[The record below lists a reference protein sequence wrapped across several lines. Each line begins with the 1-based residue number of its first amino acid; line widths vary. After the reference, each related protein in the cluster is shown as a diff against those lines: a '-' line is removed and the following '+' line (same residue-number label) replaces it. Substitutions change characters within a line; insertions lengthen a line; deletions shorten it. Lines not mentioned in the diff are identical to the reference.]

1 MQRGKIFKMKVTILT
16 ESELRKCV
24 SLNHEVV
31 EAIGEAFTWLAE
43 GKAYMPPIMHIP
55 VPENNGDFDFK
66 SAHTRGLESLAV
78 KLGAGF
84 FDNRKIGLP
93 NATAMV
99 VLLNAKTGF
108 ARAVLLDN
116 GYLTDVRTGAAGAVA
131 AKHLSRENIENVGV
145 IGAGAQGRYQMLG
158 LRQVRSFK
166 RLMVYDLDETQVQ
179 RYIQEMSAQLDVE
192 IVPAMDVRTVFE
204 SSDIVVTT
212 TPAKIPYV
220 KAEWLRPG
228 LHITCMGAD
237 LPEKQ
242 ELEPDVLTKADVLV
256 CDRKSQ
262 CFKMGELHH
271 GLVAGVISE
280 ESEII
285 ELGEV
290 TSGRV
295 MGRQNNDQIT
305 ICDLTGTGVQDTA
318 ISLLAYKKATEMGLG
333 IQVDNT
339 IG

>member
-1 MQRGKIFKMKVTILT
+1 MKVTVLT
-16 ESELRKCV
+16 ENELRKCAT
-24 SLNHEVV
+24 LDQEVV
-31 EAIGEAFTWLAE
+31 EAIETAFTWIAD
-43 GKAYMPPIMHIP
+43 GKAYIPPIMHIP

-66 SAHTRGLESLAV
+66 SAHARGVESLAV

-84 FDNRKIGLP
+84 FENRKIGLP
-93 NATAMV
+93 NSTAMV
-99 VLLNAKTGF
+99 VLLNAKNGF
-108 ARAVLLDN
+108 ARAILLDN
-116 GYLTDVRTGAAGAVA
+116 GYLTDIRTGAAGAVA
-131 AKHLSRENIENVGV
+131 AKHIARENVETVGV
-145 IGAGAQGRYQMLG
+145 IGAGVQGRYQMLG
-158 LRQVRSFK
+158 LRQVRPFM
-166 RLMVYDLDETQVQ
+166 RLMVYDLDEKQVQ
-179 RYIQEMSAQLDVE
+179 RYIQEMSAQLGVE
-192 IVPAMDVRTVFE
+192 IVAATDVQTIFE
-204 SSDIVVTT
+204 SSDIIVTS

-228 LHITCMGAD
+228 MHITCMGSD

-242 ELEPDVLTKADVLV
+242 ELEPDVLAKADVLV

-271 GLVAGVISE
+271 GLDAGVISE
-280 ESEII
+280 ESDII

-318 ISLLAYKKATEMGLG
+318 ISLLAYKKATEMHLG
-333 IQVDNT
+333 IQIDNT

>member
-1 MQRGKIFKMKVTILT
+1 
-16 ESELRKCV
+16 
-24 SLNHEVV
+24 
-31 EAIGEAFTWLAE
+31 
-43 GKAYMPPIMHIP
+43 
-55 VPENNGDFDFK
+55 
-66 SAHTRGLESLAV
+66 
-78 KLGAGF
+78 
-84 FDNRKIGLP
+84 
-93 NATAMV
+93 
-99 VLLNAKTGF
+99 
-108 ARAVLLDN
+108 
-116 GYLTDVRTGAAGAVA
+116 
-131 AKHLSRENIENVGV
+131 
-145 IGAGAQGRYQMLG
+145 
-158 LRQVRSFK
+158 
-166 RLMVYDLDETQVQ
+166 MVYDLDETQVQ

-242 ELEPDVLTKADVLV
+242 ELEPDVLIKADVLV
-256 CDRKSQ
+256 CDRKTQ
-262 CFKMGELHH
+262 CFEMGELHH
-271 GLVAGVISE
+271 GLDAGVLSE

-285 ELGEV
+285 ELGEL

-295 MGRQNNDQIT
+295 TGRQNDDQIT

-318 ISLLAYKKATEMGLG
+318 ISLLAYDKATEMHLG

>member
-1 MQRGKIFKMKVTILT
+1 MKVTVLT
-16 ESELRKCV
+16 ESDLRKCV
-24 SLNHEVV
+24 TLDHEVV
-31 EAIGEAFTWLAE
+31 EAIGEAFTWLAQ

-66 SAHTRGLESLAV
+66 SAHARGVESLAV

-93 NATAMV
+93 NSTAMV

-131 AKHLSRENIENVGV
+131 AKHLARQHVDTVGV

-158 LRQVRSFK
+158 LRQVRNFK
-166 RLMVYDLDETQVQ
+166 RLMVYDLEETQVQ
-179 RYIQEMSAQLDVE
+179 RYIQEMSAQLDVQ
-192 IVPAMDVRTVFE
+192 IVPALDVRTVFE
-204 SSDIVVTT
+204 SSDIIVTT
-212 TPAKIPYV
+212 TPSRTPYV
-220 KAEWLRPG
+220 KAAWLRPG
-228 LHITCMGAD
+228 MHITCMGSD

-242 ELEPDVLTKADVLV
+242 ELEPDVLAKADVLV
-256 CDRKSQ
+256 CDRKTQ

-271 GLVAGVISE
+271 GLDAGVISE
-280 ESEII
+280 GSEII

-290 TSGRV
+290 TSGRA
-295 MGRQNNDQIT
+295 MGRQNDDQIT

-333 IQVDNT
+333 IQVDNN

>member
-1 MQRGKIFKMKVTILT
+1 MKVTILT
-16 ESELRKCV
+16 EGELRKCV

-66 SAHTRGLESLAV
+66 SAHARGLESLAV

-131 AKHLSRENIENVGV
+131 AKHLSRQNVENVGV

-212 TPAKIPYV
+212 TPAKIPYA

-228 LHITCMGAD
+228 LHITCVGAD

-242 ELEPDVLTKADVLV
+242 ELEAGVLAKADVLV

-271 GLVAGVISE
+271 GLDAGVISE

-290 TSGRV
+290 TSGRII
-295 MGRQNNDQIT
+295 GRQNNDQIT

-318 ISLLAYKKATEMGLG
+318 ISLLAYKKASEMHLG

>member
-1 MQRGKIFKMKVTILT
+1 MKVTVLT

-31 EAIGEAFTWLAE
+31 EAIDEAFTWLAQ
-43 GKAYMPPIMHIP
+43 GKVYMPPIMHIP

-66 SAHTRGLESLAV
+66 SAHTRGLENLAI

-131 AKHLSRENIENVGV
+131 AKHLSRQNVENVGV
-145 IGAGAQGRYQMLG
+145 IGAGAQGRYQMFG

-179 RYIQEMSAQLDVE
+179 RYIQEMSAQLEVE

-242 ELEPDVLTKADVLV
+242 ELEADVLAKADVLV
-256 CDRKSQ
+256 CDRKPQ

-271 GLVAGVISE
+271 GLDAGVISE

-295 MGRQNNDQIT
+295 MGRQNDDQIT

-318 ISLLAYKKATEMGLG
+318 ISLLAYNKAAEMHLG